1 MRFVVCKE
9 DCQYKNGMPGF
20 VSQGYYPSS
29 PKRPEFAFATDLFL
43 VFHLIHMRGPS
54 SKQGFCTALQMYF
67 EMRKSPHENGCEV
80 LEQLL
85 DMSNRRSLQTSTTIS
100 LEHIQPGKR
109 SNRLSRLNPIISC
122 DSSRL
127 SHPICSIQVTFNHL
141 RKTSSC
147 RGYSPASCVQFALQK
162 GARRRVSA
170 SMGIS
175 SSPRSEQDL
184 KNGRVFR
191 DRISKTRGF
200 LMRKNLRFVSKLVRL
215 IVARRKIRKSK

>member
-1 MRFVVCKE
+1 MMRFIVCKD
-9 DCQYKNGMPGF
+9 DCRYKNGMPGF

-54 SKQGFCTALQMYF
+54 SKQGFCTALQKYF

-85 DMSNRRSLQTSTTIS
+85 DMSNRRSLQTSTTIT

-109 SNRLSRLNPIISC
+109 SNRSSRLNPIISC
-122 DSSRL
+122 DSARL
-127 SHPICSIQVTFNHL
+127 SHSICSIQVTFNHL
-141 RKTSSC
+141 RRTSSYL
-147 RGYSPASCVQFALQK
+147 GYPPANCVQFALQK
-162 GARRRVSA
+162 GPRQRLSA

-175 SSPRSEQDL
+175 SSLRSEQDL
-184 KNGRVFR
+184 KSGRVFR
-191 DRISKTRGF
+191 HRISKIRGF
-200 LMRKNLRFVSKLVRL
+200 LMRKNLSSISKLVKL
-215 IVARRKIRKSK
+215 IVVQ